1 MINGAKIEE
10 QFQFIYSNMEKMSV
24 AEKEILT
31 DKLLAYLLFHSK
43 MEVYPVK
50 NKEVK
55 KPVRKKTTPISKKDQ
70 ELLKKIADKTDE
82 LYKRLGG
89 DTI

>member
-1 MINGAKIEE
+1 MKNIANIEE
-10 QFQFIYSNMEKMSV
+10 QFRTIYSRMEKMPPE
-24 AEKEILT
+24 EKALLT

-43 MEVYPVK
+43 TEAPPVVQK
-50 NKEVK
+50 TAK
-55 KPVRKKTTPISKKDQ
+55 KTLRKKTTPVSKKDQ

>member
-1 MINGAKIEE
+1 MINIAKIEE
-10 QFQFIYSNMEKMSV
+10 QFRTIYSSMEKMPPEDK
-24 AEKEILT
+24 ALLT

-43 MEVYPVK
+43 IEEPPVVQK
-50 NKEVK
+50 TAK
-55 KPVRKKTTPISKKDQ
+55 KTLRKKTTPVSKKDQ